1 MSVEG
6 YLRLL
11 QMTKNEERLLL
22 LIVHNITN
30 AIIHLT
36 DIIRENMQAIMA
48 NFYLNSD
55 CISLSI

>member
-1 MSVEG
+1 MSFEG
-6 YLRLL
+6 YLRLS
-11 QMTKNEERLLL
+11 QVTAKQDRLL

-48 NFYLNSD
+48 NLYLNLD
-55 CISLSI
+55 CISLSK